1 MAATTPPWSRW
12 QGGAG
17 LGSREAI
24 RDAAL
29 FCGQGLL
36 LGLLLLGG
44 WGGVGQL
51 QCCQSLSWWLW
62 KGGWSGAAS
71 PPRVVPSAPARCQG
85 RGTQVLWCSART
97 SAPAPVHAQAAPAP
111 LLECTVGQLPAP
123 PCPPPGCR
131 AEVLSWGG
139 VPPPTASLSSSL
151 LQEHS
156 PLLSPHCL

>member
-1 MAATTPPWSRW
+1 MCRGCHDPPCSRW

-17 LGSREAI
+17 LLLFPEGPSR
-24 RDAAL
+24 DVAL

-44 WGGVGQL
+44 WGLGSCGAASP
-51 QCCQSLSWWLW
+51 SL
-62 KGGWSGAAS
+62 GGCGSGDWSRAAS

-97 SAPAPVHAQAAPAP
+97 SAPAPIHAQAAPAP
-111 LLECTVGQLPAP
+111 LLECTVGHLPAP
-123 PCPPPGCR
+123 PRLQGR
-131 AEVLSWGG
+131 GAELGG
-139 VPPPTASLSSSL
+139 SPLPAASISSSL

-156 PLLSPHCL
+156 RLLSPHCL